1 MMVASKAFFSGRVQG
16 VGFRYETKQV
26 AMGFDVVGM
35 VRNLADDEVEHWVM
49 GVLDEVKAFLREIR
63 EESNLAHHILEYMTE
78 EIPLAEMQ
86 QVKGFSIV
94 S

>member
-16 VGFRYETKQV
+16 VGFRYETKRV

-35 VRNLADDEVEHWVM
+35 VRNLADGRVELCVMGELDEVE
-49 GVLDEVKAFLREIR
+49 AFLREIR